1 MIKLWRQW
9 LGSIQQLN
17 RPLHICRSR
26 STTSSSSSRR
36 KQVQSWQ
43 RSCTVS
49 LSCQITLLETL
60 PPTASQV
67 LARQPGTKICEEDS
81 HVLLFKMIFRW
92 GISEWQNGVGG
103 GAIIKVHWHS
113 SPSTSIWRDGSAVL
127 AQTPFSFIS
136 VIIYYTDVFF
146 ITLPLWP
153 SNWKS
158 KQWWVLRGG
167 EVSVPQKNYVISEQ
181 PIKQLY
187 QKLRTN
193 LSDRVT
199 TQKFLAFVQ

>member
-17 RPLHICRSR
+17 RPLHICRSS

-67 LARQPGTKICEEDS
+67 LTRQPGTKICEEDS

-167 EVSVPQKNYVISEQ
+167 EVSVPPK
-181 PIKQLY
+181 KM
-187 QKLRTN
+187 K
-193 LSDRVT
+193 
-199 TQKFLAFVQ
+199 

>member
-17 RPLHICRSR
+17 RPLHIWRSS
-26 STTSSSSSRR
+26 STTSSSSSASRR

-81 HVLLFKMIFRW
+81 HVLLFKLIFRW

-136 VIIYYTDVFF
+136 VIIYYTAVFF

-167 EVSVPQKNYVISEQ
+167 EVSVPPPKNEVISEQ

-187 QKLRTN
+187 
-193 LSDRVT
+193 
-199 TQKFLAFVQ
+199 